1 MDFIAKL
8 TKYIAEL
15 KVIGGKDEF
24 ELADNLKNCVKEY
37 IDHDQTSHFIK
48 QDESSE
54 EGEVIEVGEIIGEEE
69 GNY

>member
-24 ELADNLKNCVKEY
+24 ELADNLKKKTVSKNILIMIKHLILSNKMKARKKE
-37 IDHDQTSHFIK
+37 K
-48 QDESSE
+48 
-54 EGEVIEVGEIIGEEE
+54 
-69 GNY
+69 